1 MSFLK
6 TSMPYALTTGYTWDN
21 TDDELS
27 WNFLKKIAELDTVET
42 IKIVD
47 VLNTYPLQGMK
58 SFISIIVRRIN
69 NKMSKRIKQKQ

>member
-47 VLNTYPLQGMK
+47 VLNTYPL
-58 SFISIIVRRIN
+58 
-69 NKMSKRIKQKQ
+69 